1 VVLPTGY
8 ACALESPPRVVE
20 RAATQTRRWLE
31 QGGMAKHRIPGA
43 LRPHQ
48 D

>member
-1 VVLPTGY
+1 V
-8 ACALESPPRVVE
+8 SPYDFSRPGE
-20 RAATQTRRWLE
+20 LIDKAAEQTRRWLAK
-31 QGGMAKHRIPGA
+31 GGMEKRRIPGA